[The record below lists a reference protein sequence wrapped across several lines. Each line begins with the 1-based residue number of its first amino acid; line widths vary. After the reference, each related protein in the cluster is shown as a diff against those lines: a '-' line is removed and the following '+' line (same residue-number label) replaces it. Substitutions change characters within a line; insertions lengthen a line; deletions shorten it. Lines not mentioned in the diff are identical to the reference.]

1 MAKKAYSPD
10 PKAITIQR
18 IMRTEA
24 YAEKVRRLFAATVN
38 EILALNKS
46 VPRLDEGVMYS
57 FDGDSQRMQKKVEAL
72 LRQLHSVVTMAIRK
86 GITLEWEQA
95 NIECDK
101 LVSSCFGKEILS
113 SPEFSAWTNRNTAAM
128 NAFAN
133 RPDDG
138 LNLSQKVWKSVRQF
152 RDQMEVAMTVAIGE
166 GDSAQSMSRKVR
178 QYLND
183 PDLMFRRFRFK
194 KGEDAQGNPIYGLK
208 WKKRI
213 KDEKTGKYRWID
225 YDKSSYHDEWTGKG
239 YYKSSAQNAM
249 RVTRTETNI
258 AYRRSDHE
266 RWKQMEFVLGQRI
279 QLSKN
284 HPKKDICDKLAG
296 DYPPDFVF
304 DGWHVQC
311 FCFATP
317 ILMDE
322 EEMAKVTAAF
332 LKGEKYTPQGKKI
345 TEYPDNFKSW
355 VQDNKENILA
365 SRDKGTEP
373 YFIRNNAR
381 AIDEILNP
389 QPKELTIA
397 EKAAIRHEARTPE
410 QADAIRN
417 AWAERQKKHQQIKT
431 AANNIVKVAGD
442 YGEVDYS
449 TLQKYIDAG
458 DLSAMQA
465 ETKKVAQTILTT
477 KKAEQSLS
485 SIIPNVHSWHKQFTM
500 EQLQGVYNAVKSK
513 IEGWADLSL
522 EQQAKKLKFEAY
534 DFLGGNM
541 KGVQDKY
548 PTWKVSQ
555 EAYINEYNAVSYK
568 IAVQQA
574 ISDLADVKQWSMAHP
589 KSLNVAKLLSDAEQ
603 AVYGNAELSVI
614 KSKTALAVA
623 EHQKRLAEQARR
635 DAKRAGQ
642 SASVQFGSDAYTQ
655 KRKDAAFWTESQR
668 DGDKYYTTYAGDD
681 WTRWSKEEKHVAYL
695 YTSGSRYINEPLFA
709 QYYGTKYSEID
720 GSVRNSWRDI
730 NTLTTMIDKAKPLAR
745 DVWMQHGEDMDAFVG
760 KFGVNL
766 GTLSASQL
774 KGMVGKI
781 GTNAPFT
788 SCGVTKG
795 TGFSHEEVILNIYC
809 PKGTKGIYT
818 EPYSHYGDGG
828 YGVRGFKWDGKSR
841 LSAGYDPGSEME
853 FILQRG
859 TKFRITKIEKK
870 GYRYYIDVDIIEQPA
885 KFPDTI

>member
-86 GITLEWEQA
+86 GIELEWEQA

-133 RPDDG
+133 RSDDG

-397 EKAAIRHEARTPE
+397 EKAAIRHETRTPE

-458 DLSAMQA
+458 DLVGHASRDQESGADDPRHQESRA
-465 ETKKVAQTILTT
+465 IAILYHPECSLVAQ
-477 KKAEQSLS
+477 A
-485 SIIPNVHSWHKQFTM
+485 VHDGAT
-500 EQLQGVYNAVKSK
+500 
-513 IEGWADLSL
+513 
-522 EQQAKKLKFEAY
+522 
-534 DFLGGNM
+534 
-541 KGVQDKY
+541 
-548 PTWKVSQ
+548 
-555 EAYINEYNAVSYK
+555 
-568 IAVQQA
+568 
-574 ISDLADVKQWSMAHP
+574 
-589 KSLNVAKLLSDAEQ
+589 
-603 AVYGNAELSVI
+603 
-614 KSKTALAVA
+614 
-623 EHQKRLAEQARR
+623 ARR
-635 DAKRAGQ
+635 
-642 SASVQFGSDAYTQ
+642 V
-655 KRKDAAFWTESQR
+655 
-668 DGDKYYTTYAGDD
+668 
-681 WTRWSKEEKHVAYL
+681 
-695 YTSGSRYINEPLFA
+695 
-709 QYYGTKYSEID
+709 
-720 GSVRNSWRDI
+720 
-730 NTLTTMIDKAKPLAR
+730 
-745 DVWMQHGEDMDAFVG
+745 
-760 KFGVNL
+760 
-766 GTLSASQL
+766 
-774 KGMVGKI
+774 
-781 GTNAPFT
+781 
-788 SCGVTKG
+788 
-795 TGFSHEEVILNIYC
+795 
-809 PKGTKGIYT
+809 
-818 EPYSHYGDGG
+818 
-828 YGVRGFKWDGKSR
+828 
-841 LSAGYDPGSEME
+841 
-853 FILQRG
+853 
-859 TKFRITKIEKK
+859 
-870 GYRYYIDVDIIEQPA
+870 
-885 KFPDTI
+885 